1 MTTAAGRLT
10 VTWRC
15 SLLTAAWLA
24 GPRPGLGYN
33 RSRGADETVH
43 IPDSRRIPSDDAMSG
58 RHAWGMTRIALLS
71 VTMVAARTHV
81 AGVARVSGASQVTKY
96 PYQETRL

>member
-1 MTTAAGRLT
+1 
-10 VTWRC
+10 
-15 SLLTAAWLA
+15 LTAAWLA